1 MASCFTNDMR
11 AGAATLMLLLALP
24 TSAQPAD
31 GRAAGV
37 CGNCG
42 VVASIAVATQQ
53 EHWTPLG
60 VVTAS
65 PSMMSGESVDG
76 RSLVAFGPG
85 GKRELVVIGAA
96 GGAVYSRRP
105 NNYQKRRWDV
115 TVKMDDGAQRVIAQA
130 YEPFFREGDRV
141 RVMGTQLELVEP

>member
-1 MASCFTNDMR
+1 MVSCFANDMR
-11 AGAATLMLLLALP
+11 ACAAPLMLLLALP
-24 TSAQPAD
+24 LSAQSAD
-31 GRAAGV
+31 GGAAV
-37 CGNCG
+37 ACGNCG
-42 VVASIAVATQQ
+42 VVVSIAVSTTQ

-76 RSLVAFGPG
+76 RSVVAFGPG

-105 NNYQKRRWDV
+105 TNYQKRRWDV
-115 TVKMDDGAQRVIAQA
+115 TVKMDDGAQRVLPQA

-141 RVMGTQLELVEP
+141 RIMGTQLELVER